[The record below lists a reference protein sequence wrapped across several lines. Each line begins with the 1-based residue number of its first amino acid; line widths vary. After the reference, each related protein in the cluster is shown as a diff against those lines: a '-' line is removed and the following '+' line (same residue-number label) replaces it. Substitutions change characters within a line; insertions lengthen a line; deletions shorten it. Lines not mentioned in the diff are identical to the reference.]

1 MHINM
6 YVRMYVMTHMLP
18 IVCSMTG
25 PLSFLLVSLPSFLL
39 RLVHILSSSLL
50 VHHPLLPLPPSSPP
64 IAACKPKKLQT
75 AASLRVGNPIQ
86 QSPLLPHPHPAL
98 AWPYDPWRPGSPS
111 DWKVSMT
118 PRTLLRSSS
127 FISTSPKPYLTRDS
141 PETRKMF
148 GLYDSSLLELRLF
161 SQSRHNHAPA

>member
-1 MHINM
+1 M
-6 YVRMYVMTHMLP
+6 YVRMYVMTHMLL

-25 PLSFLLVSLPSFLL
+25 PLSLLLVSLLSFLL
-39 RLVHILSSSLL
+39 RDPPRPHPLL
-50 VHHPLLPLPPSSPP
+50 IPPRPHPLLPLPPSSPP

>member
-1 MHINM
+1 
-6 YVRMYVMTHMLP
+6 MTHMSP
-18 IVCSMTG
+18 IVCRMTG

-50 VHHPLLPLPPSSPP
+50 VHILSFHFHHLHLQLRPANLKIFNLRLHFELKNSIQQPPLLHH
-64 IAACKPKKLQT
+64 
-75 AASLRVGNPIQ
+75 
-86 QSPLLPHPHPAL
+86 PHPDPAL

-148 GLYDSSLLELRLF
+148 GLYESSLLELRLF
-161 SQSRHNHAPA
+161 SQSRHNHAPT